1 MHTHTT
7 EYCSAI
13 RNNGII
19 PFVATEM
26 NLEIIILSEVNQIE
40 KKIAYNII
48 HMWNIKIKIQM
59 NL

>member
-13 RNNGII
+13 RKNGII

-48 HMWNIKIKIQM
+48 HMWNIKK
-59 NL
+59 